1 MPVMALDPNIQKIF
15 DLLCSEESEQ
25 IQKRSSTFSNV
36 SRELTATTN
45 ILESALTITQKHC
58 DKWSTVSNEVLQE
71 KLNLPVISLGKDNAP
86 ALVSVKKQCD
96 KILNSNIK
104 GCKPNIVENILI
116 NCHTIDDNLHKIN
129 NFIRNTNKT
138 ISNYRLLID
147 NMRKLGLQKT
157 TSLECLSEGG
167 LELSSFCDHNVDFAT
182 SSPIRRASKEKRN
195 P

>member
-1 MPVMALDPNIQKIF
+1 MALDPSIQQAL
-15 DLLCSEESEQ
+15 DLLCSEKPQQ
-25 IQKRSSTFSNV
+25 IRKRSSTFSDV

-58 DKWSTVSNEVLQE
+58 DKWSAVSNDVLQE
-71 KLNLPVISLGKDNAP
+71 KLNLPVISLGEASAP

-96 KILNSNIK
+96 IILNSNMK
-104 GCKPNIVENILI
+104 GCKPNIVENILT
-116 NCHTIDDNLHKIN
+116 NCHTIDDNLHNIN

-157 TSLECLSEGG
+157 TSLELSEGG
-167 LELSSFCDHNVDFAT
+167 SELASFCDNNVDFAT
-182 SSPIRRASKEKRN
+182 SSPIRRASKEKRD